1 MLKDVPTSNNYIIED
16 CHEMR
21 NMDDIIIISCK
32 ENNHEEI
39 NKLEK
44 IQILKAVTSLKILND
59 LTNGKNNLL
68 YKYYSQ
74 LSASFQQDK
83 PNEWQKHF

>member
-21 NMDDIIIISCK
+21 NMDDIITILYK

-44 IQILKAVTSLKILND
+44 IQILKAITSLKILND